1 MPSVAYYEIL
11 RNLVYRSI
19 QKETRLSERQVSQL
33 RWSQINDDTIV
44 TKYKRQVKMS
54 RELTDALSVM
64 PRGKRSDFVFHG
76 TSLFHYCETD
86 EMALLRKSL
95 APEKSKKIKIFS
107 KSICWRTLTK
117 SISSDSIESNKTNAE
132 QIKKLNT
139 NCWR

>member
-54 RELTDALSVM
+54 RELTDA
-64 PRGKRSDFVFHG
+64 PICYAKGEEKRFRFSWYFPVP
-76 TSLFHYCETD
+76 
-86 EMALLRKSL
+86 LLRN
-95 APEKSKKIKIFS
+95 
-107 KSICWRTLTK
+107 R
-117 SISSDSIESNKTNAE
+117 
-132 QIKKLNT
+132 
-139 NCWR
+139 

>member
-76 TSLFHYCETD
+76 TSLLHYCETD
-86 EMALLRKSL
+86 EIALMRKSL
-95 APEKSKKIKIFS
+95 APKKSKKIKIF
-107 KSICWRTLTK
+107 KSLSVGRH
-117 SISSDSIESNKTNAE
+117 
-132 QIKKLNT
+132 
-139 NCWR
+139 

>member
-76 TSLFHYCETD
+76 TSLLNYCEQ
-86 EMALLRKSL
+86 MK
-95 APEKSKKIKIFS
+95 
-107 KSICWRTLTK
+107 WH
-117 SISSDSIESNKTNAE
+117 
-132 QIKKLNT
+132 
-139 NCWR
+139 